1 MVKTLKPVKLIK
13 GDTIGIVAPS
23 RPILLIKKEVDR
35 GIMNLRK
42 LGYKIKLGKN
52 LEKRLYYSAGT
63 PKAKA
68 DDINSM
74 FRDEAVK
81 AIICAT
87 GGSSS
92 NQVLGRLDFGLIT
105 KNPKIFLGY
114 SDITTLLLAIN
125 AKTGLVTF
133 HGPSV
138 YELSHL
144 KSRTFN
150 FLFELVSEKRNNYIF
165 PREMEVIKPGKSEG
179 KLIGGNIMVFNSL
192 LGSEYCA
199 LPKSPIFFWEEI
211 GESPAMIDFRLN
223 ELKNRGFFKKIS
235 AMVVG
240 HLSKYK
246 DKKYPEDNRPVKE
259 ILLETTKE
267 YKFPIIKV
275 DYFGHDILSFYAF
288 PIGIKASIDTEKKE
302 FKLIETSIK

>member
-1 MVKTLKPVKLIK
+1 MKPESIK
-13 GDTIGIVAPS
+13 PGDTIGIVAPS
-23 RPILLIKKEVDR
+23 RPILLIKKEIDK

-52 LEKRLYYSAGT
+52 IRKRLYYSAGT
-63 PKAKA
+63 PKEKA
-68 DDINSM
+68 DDVNAM
-74 FRDEAVK
+74 FKDKEVK

-92 NQVLGRLDFGLIT
+92 NQTIPYLDFDIVR

-125 AKTGLVTF
+125 AKTELITF

-144 KSRTFN
+144 DSNALN
-150 FLFELVSEKRNNYIF
+150 FLLNLISEREESYAF
-165 PREMEVIKPGKSEG
+165 PKKMAVIKSGKAEG

-192 LGSEYCA
+192 VDSNYCT
-199 LPKSPIFFWEEI
+199 PSQKSIFFWEEI

-223 ELKNRGFFKKIS
+223 ELKNRGFFEKIS

-240 HLSKYK
+240 HLSKCK
-246 DKKYPEDNRPVKE
+246 DKKYPEDNRPIKK
-259 ILLETTKE
+259 ILLETTKK

-275 DYFGHDILSFYAF
+275 DYFGHDILDFYTF
-288 PIGIKASIDTEKKE
+288 PIGIEASVDTGKKE
-302 FKLIETSIK
+302 FKLIETVTK